1 MEYTNIGT
9 FLGHFIIFI
18 KRLSGEINETAN
30 YFTICFAEDGEII
43 ADVLMEF

>member
-30 YFTICFAEDGEII
+30 YFAIFCGKRRNNCRCFNR
-43 ADVLMEF
+43 VL